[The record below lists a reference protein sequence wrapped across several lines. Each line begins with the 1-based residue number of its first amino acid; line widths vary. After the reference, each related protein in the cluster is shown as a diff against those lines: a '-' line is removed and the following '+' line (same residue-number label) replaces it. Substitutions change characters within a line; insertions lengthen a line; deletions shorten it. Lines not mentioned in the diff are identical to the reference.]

1 MPILS
6 CVVKPELQKG
16 AQWRKVASRGDGT
29 TTAEVVCQAE
39 GIPRVDFSW
48 ERNGVH
54 MDFAN
59 PRSESSLYSI
69 SNAFLD
75 ILFTIKFDASVS
87 IWLHIDESS
96 QLD

>member
-1 MPILS
+1 MGMSTCFVVIKYSCTLDFWMITFIPVVS

-39 GIPRVDFSW
+39 GIPRVEFSW
-48 ERNGVH
+48 EKKGVT

-59 PRSESSLYSI
+59 PR
-69 SNAFLD
+69 
-75 ILFTIKFDASVS
+75 
-87 IWLHIDESS
+87 
-96 QLD
+96 